1 MNHTPE
7 KTDRGNE
14 PWEPKIRRQER
25 AIENQ
30 YAREQSDFTAVSLDR
45 LLGDSLPNAPQIIES
60 KSELLNQIRTL
71 EGTIDDMRTN
81 KIKIL
86 DNHAKLLREVS
97 NSRKDA
103 DFIIKEIFEPFQELI
118 GMYNRDVPYPS
129 EESLQTIQDC
139 TAKLVLVG
147 NRISERERKERRSG
161 TPPPWNSTEEDIFRR
176 RPILGNRILTP
187 IREDE

>member
-1 MNHTPE
+1 M
-7 KTDRGNE
+7 
-14 PWEPKIRRQER
+14 
-25 AIENQ
+25 
-30 YAREQSDFTAVSLDR
+30 SLDR

-81 KIKIL
+81 KIEIL

-97 NSRKDA
+97 KSRKDA

-161 TPPPWNSTEEDIFRR
+161 TTPPWNTDYDDMFRR

>member
-1 MNHTPE
+1 M
-7 KTDRGNE
+7 
-14 PWEPKIRRQER
+14 
-25 AIENQ
+25 
-30 YAREQSDFTAVSLDR
+30 SLDR

-71 EGTIDDMRTN
+71 EGTIADMKSN
-81 KIKIL
+81 KRKAA
-86 DNHAKLLREVS
+86 DAHAKLLREIGK
-97 NSRKDA
+97 SRKDA
-103 DFIIKEIFEPFQELI
+103 DFIIKKIFEPFQELI

-147 NRISERERKERRSG
+147 NRISERERKERKSG
-161 TPPPWNSTEEDIFRR
+161 TTPPWNSTEGDIFRR

-187 IREDE
+187 IRKEAEEEKIKPLYDIDPLRSI

>member
-1 MNHTPE
+1 MKSNKRKAADAH
-7 KTDRGNE
+7 
-14 PWEPKIRRQER
+14 
-25 AIENQ
+25 AI
-30 YAREQSDFTAVSLDR
+30 
-45 LLGDSLPNAPQIIES
+45 
-60 KSELLNQIRTL
+60 
-71 EGTIDDMRTN
+71 
-81 KIKIL
+81 
-86 DNHAKLLREVS
+86 LLREIGK
-97 NSRKDA
+97 SRKDA

-161 TPPPWNSTEEDIFRR
+161 TTPPWNSDSEDIFRR